1 MATICLRRAPGRPA
15 RAILAAEFA
24 RNLERA
30 ARGEALP
37 AQPSLWAMLT
47 QMIRGW
53 FGR

>member
-37 AQPSLWAMLT
+37 SLWAMLA